1 MPLSTE
7 VVGHESAPVPL
18 FLDPRWAMNYAAG
31 VGDDNPR
38 LYDTR
43 EDLLPVHPLI
53 LASPEWE
60 ATKLLH
66 DGLGLTPDE
75 AGRAVEVS
83 HDTRIYRP
91 LVAEES
97 LDTVVRVVGVSEHKA
112 GAWLTLQADTST
124 VAGELVVT
132 TVTGVIYRGVE
143 TNGSAGV
150 PRPSGP
156 AAGVSGE
163 RRSAELD
170 LPLSACH
177 VYSECSRIYN
187 ALHTDI
193 AVAQKAGL
201 PGLILHGS
209 ATLAMGLSEISNNVL
224 GGDIARISRIYGEFR
239 AMVVVPSTPTIEYAA
254 ATSGATST
262 AFEIRTPQGGLAL
275 ANGLVEHAS
284 IP

>member
-1 MPLSTE
+1 MPLNTE
-7 VVGHESAPVPL
+7 VVGRESAPVPL
-18 FLDPRWAMNYAAG
+18 FLDPRWTMNYAAA
-31 VGDDNPR
+31 VGDNNPR

-43 EDLLPVHPLI
+43 GDLLPVHPLI

-66 DGLGLTPDE
+66 DHLGLTPEE

-83 HDTRIYRP
+83 HDTRVYRP
-91 LVAEES
+91 LWAQES

-132 TVTGVIYRGVE
+132 TVTGVVYRGVE
-143 TNGSAGV
+143 TNGAAGV

-156 AAGVSGE
+156 AARVDGE
-163 RRSAELD
+163 RASATLD
-170 LPLSACH
+170 LPVSACH

-193 AVAQKAGL
+193 AVAEKAGL

-209 ATLAMGLSEISNNVL
+209 ATLAMGLSEIANGVL
-224 GGDIARISRIYGEFR
+224 DGDITRVSRIYGEFR
-239 AMVVVPSTPTIEYAA
+239 AMVVVPSTPTIGYAA
-254 ATSGATST
+254 PSAGSTST
-262 AFEIRTPQGGLAL
+262 AFEITTPEGGLAL
-275 ANGLVEHAS
+275 ANGLVEHATTS
-284 IP
+284 